1 MAHTLKESL
10 EARVREAERRGLGR
24 RAPVIDRTDMGPM
37 VISGGKMFI
46 NYMSNDYIGL
56 SQDMD
61 WRRDVAE
68 CLPPGRRQDPPR
80 VSRAASI
87 P

>member
-37 VISGGKMFI
+37 VISGG
-46 NYMSNDYIGL
+46 
-56 SQDMD
+56 
-61 WRRDVAE
+61 
-68 CLPPGRRQDPPR
+68 
-80 VSRAASI
+80 
-87 P
+87 